1 VAQTLLRHG
10 WTNVRPLIGGFD
22 AWRNTGYP
30 TEAKATRT
38 QTFSEVAENLRK
50 AEGDEEEAQ

>member
-1 VAQTLLRHG
+1 VAQTLQRHG

-22 AWRNTGYP
+22 AWRNAGYA
-30 TEAKATRT
+30 TEAKATKR

-50 AEGDEEEAQ
+50 AEGDEEEAR